1 MMMMM
6 MMINQVLVEN
16 CLQEIWPTK
25 NGHNIY
31 GKFLQKG
38 KLKISH
44 DGGPLHPGKSF
55 HTRV

>member
-1 MMMMM
+1 